1 MLQIA
6 AFLQQLLN
14 DGKCSLYF
22 PLFTLRSDARK
33 ETAAKS
39 RSKTISSESF
49 GIAEPKDVIMMEEE
63 GAPEYK
69 IQRLNLL
76 AFPRD
81 CNPVCELT
89 GGKAAVELV
98 TQYLTL

>member
-1 MLQIA
+1 MEKKR
-6 AFLQQLLN
+6 QQNQAELS
-14 DGKCSLYF
+14 K
-22 PLFTLRSDARK
+22 
-33 ETAAKS
+33 
-39 RSKTISSESF
+39 KTISKLF
-49 GIAEPKDVIMMEEE
+49 GFAEPVVRMMEEE
-63 GAPEYK
+63 GAPEFK

>member
-1 MLQIA
+1 M
-6 AFLQQLLN
+6 
-14 DGKCSLYF
+14 YF
-22 PLFTLRSDARK
+22 PLFSLRSVARK

-39 RSKTISSESF
+39 RSKTITNSF
-49 GIAEPKDVIMMEEE
+49 GFAEPIDEIMMEEE